1 MTTTVNS
8 NIETDYCDWYH
19 SDDGEKAA
27 EILADLFDEL
37 NSEDQERVVAEVG
50 AEDYPENSLAADLE
64 QKALDRVFEEYESIP
79 QSGHSLYFVS
89 VG

>member
-1 MTTTVNS
+1 MATTINEK
-8 NIETDYCDWYH
+8 IETQFCDWYD
-19 SDDGEKAA
+19 SKDGEKAA

-37 NSEDQERVVAEVG
+37 SAEDQQRVIAEVG
-50 AEDYPENSLAADLE
+50 AEDYPENSLSADLE